1 MRSDETLTDD
11 EATALSLLDRIQPA
25 TAYQIRKIYADSP
38 VSSYGTSKG
47 KIYPL
52 IKRLKERGLIQSQP
66 VASDSRGTEWLI
78 CTAKGRQALRL
89 WMKTLRPSHLLL
101 EDPLRTML
109 QSLDLLRRSEKL
121 KWVESMQSALR
132 DKLKELESYRE
143 TVFVP
148 YKDLLHDNA
157 TTALRVRSEWLDR
170 VRQAIL
176 EDHPVEPGRRGS
188 KP

>member
-25 TAYQIRKIYADSP
+25 TAHQIRKIYADSP

-52 IKRLKERGLIQSQP
+52 IKRLKERGLMQAKR
-66 VASDSRGTEWLI
+66 VASDSRGTESLT
-78 CTAKGRQALRL
+78 CTAKGRQALRS
-89 WMKTLRPSHLLL
+89 WMKTSRPTHLLL

-121 KWVESMQSALR
+121 EWITTMQDALKA
-132 DKLKELESYRE
+132 KLKELESYRE
-143 TVFVP
+143 SVFVP

-157 TTALRVRSEWLDR
+157 AMSLRVRIEWLDR
-170 VRQAIL
+170 VRQAVIESETEQL
-176 EDHPVEPGRRGS
+176 ARKG
-188 KP
+188 